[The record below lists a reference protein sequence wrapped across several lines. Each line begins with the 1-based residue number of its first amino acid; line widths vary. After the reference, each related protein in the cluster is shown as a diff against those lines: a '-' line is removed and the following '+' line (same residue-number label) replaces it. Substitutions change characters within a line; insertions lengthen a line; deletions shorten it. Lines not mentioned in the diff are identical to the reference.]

1 MLRLF
6 ALLLVLGGGGVTAL
20 VVTRRP
26 RADRA
31 WAADHA
37 RAPIVTFSGDSL
49 VRVEGVRR
57 FRYPSATRVEERW
70 EAATYDL
77 RAVASVWLVL
87 TPFSKGWRG
96 PAHTFVSFGFADSSY
111 VAISIE
117 ARREADEAYGVLR
130 GLGRNYELIYV
141 VGDEP
146 DLIGRRVAL
155 DEADTYLYPL
165 TASPADARALLADM
179 LERAAALRQRPEFYN
194 TLGNS
199 CVSNLVQHVNRLAPG
214 RIPGGVRLLFPG
226 YADAVAHE
234 LGLIDQALP
243 IDSARARYRINERAR
258 DHLDAADF
266 SRRIRQ

>member
-6 ALLLVLGGGGVTAL
+6 ALLLVLGGGGITAL
-20 VVTRRP
+20 IATRRP
-26 RADRA
+26 RADRT
-31 WAADHA
+31 WAIDHA
-37 RAPIVTFSGDSL
+37 RAPTVSFADSL

-57 FRYPSATRVEERW
+57 FRYPAGTGVEEHW
-70 EAATYDL
+70 ETATYDL
-77 RAVASVWLVL
+77 SALSSVWLVL

-96 PAHTFVSFGFADSSY
+96 PAHTFVSFGFGDSSY

-117 ARREADEAYGVLR
+117 ARREADEEYGVLR

-146 DLIGRRVAL
+146 DLIGRRVAF

-165 TASPADARALLADM
+165 TATPADARAMFTAM
-179 LERAAALRQRPEFYN
+179 LKRAAELQRTPEFYN
-194 TLGNS
+194 TLSNS
-199 CVSNLVQHVNRLAPG
+199 CVSNLVEHVNRLAPG

-234 LGLIDQALP
+234 LGLIDATIP
-243 IDSARARYRINERAR
+243 IDSARARYRINDRAR
-258 DHLDAADF
+258 GHLDAPDF